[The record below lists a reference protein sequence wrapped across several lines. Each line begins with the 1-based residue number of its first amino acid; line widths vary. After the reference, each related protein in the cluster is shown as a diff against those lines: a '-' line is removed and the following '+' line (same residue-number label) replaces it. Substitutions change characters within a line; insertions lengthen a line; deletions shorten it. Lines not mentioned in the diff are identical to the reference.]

1 MLPMIYMALVDDD
14 DLPQFEEIYTQYKQQ
29 LYGIAYKIL
38 NNEQDAEDAV
48 QITFQNIAND
58 FKKISQIPCNELPSC
73 IVIICRNAAL
83 NIYRKNKKRAARSAY
98 ITDEIAAADVIK
110 SCEDKAV
117 LMNAIRQLPDEYK
130 DILFLFDLQGFSAK
144 QTAKMLG
151 LKENAVRVKSFR
163 ARKMLKD
170 ILNGGV
176 SDD

>member
-1 MLPMIYMALVDDD
+1 MALVDDD

-110 SCEDKAV
+110 SCEDKAA

-144 QTAKMLG
+144 HTAKMLG
-151 LKENAVRVKSFR
+151 IKANAVRVKSFR
-163 ARKMLKD
+163 ARKMSKD